1 MKQETKRKRDE
12 LVSGM
17 KFHVPLGFIIFDHY
31 YLTPKK
37 KDIEKAKK
45 RDEAVLMFYSAGYT
59 QSNIARFFRISRQRV
74 NKIIKNQQTLKLL

>member
-1 MKQETKRKRDE
+1 MKQETKKKRDE
-12 LVSGM
+12 LISNM
-17 KFHVPLGFIIFDHY
+17 KFNVPPGFIVFDHY

-45 RDEAVLMFYSAGYT
+45 RDEAVLMFYTAGYS

-74 NKIIKNQQTLKLL
+74 NKIIKKQQTLKLL